1 MLKASRHTAAL
12 GFGARGLPRYEA
24 YRDSGVEWLGEVPGH
39 WEVKRLKWSRAAAVN
54 GVWGDE
60 PDGENDIPC
69 IRVTDFDR
77 RRFRVNFFEPTL
89 RAITPSQRAGRELRT
104 GDLLLEKSDGG
115 DKQMVG
121 CLVLYD
127 HDEPAVNSNFI
138 ARISTAEGA
147 SPGFWTYVHA
157 AFYAGKAKYFFQ
169 VGASQLAQIDLSPI
183 VVPVVKLVPGPSG
196 LPRGRGGEV

>member
-1 MLKASRHTAAL
+1 MGQRRSRALHDGRFRSEHEGQRSTCTAPAPDTSVLKASRHTAAL
-12 GFGARGLPRYEA
+12 GFGARGFPRYEA

-69 IRVTDFDR
+69 IRVADFDR

-104 GDLLLEKSDGG
+104 GDLLLEKSGGG
-115 DKQMVG
+115 DKQMSVAS
-121 CLVLYD
+121 CSTTMTSRPSIPTSSLEYPRLMVRVLGSGRMCM
-127 HDEPAVNSNFI
+127 PP
-138 ARISTAEGA
+138 ST
-147 SPGFWTYVHA
+147 PGN
-157 AFYAGKAKYFFQ
+157 
-169 VGASQLAQIDLSPI
+169 
-183 VVPVVKLVPGPSG
+183 
-196 LPRGRGGEV
+196 

>member
-1 MLKASRHTAAL
+1 
-12 GFGARGLPRYEA
+12 
-24 YRDSGVEWLGEVPGH
+24 
-39 WEVKRLKWSRAAAVN
+39 
-54 GVWGDE
+54 
-60 PDGENDIPC
+60 
-69 IRVTDFDR
+69 
-77 RRFRVNFFEPTL
+77 
-89 RAITPSQRAGRELRT
+89 
-104 GDLLLEKSDGG
+104 
-115 DKQMVG
+115 MVG
-121 CLVLYD
+121 CVVLYD
-127 HDEPAVNSNFI
+127 HDEPAVNSNLI